1 MSIIPDKSE
10 VVPSVG
16 DCIVNGDGT
25 IGVVTSLEV
34 DCGDGSD
41 GKSTYNVTKIVA
53 GSGIAISPVLTSYAS
68 ICYSGMDAELYSR
81 PDTETLLKNAVREHE
96 ADRSISIK
104 AGTAY
109 FCDDGSLFV
118 ECSLPCSNMLHI
130 LVDEHDAV
138 KSCDEAMRVLEDMKS
153 MISEMQEKVFE
164 LSLSQKVKDD

>member
-1 MSIIPDKSE
+1 MSIILDKSE

-34 DCGDGSD
+34 DAGDGSAE
-41 GKSTYNVTKIVA
+41 KSTYEVIKIVA
-53 GSGIAISPVLTSYAS
+53 GSGIAISPVLTS
-68 ICYSGMDAELYSR
+68 YSGMDAELYSR
-81 PDTETLLKNAVREHE
+81 PDTETLLKNAVREHD

-164 LSLSQKVKDD
+164 LSLSQKAKDD

>member
-1 MSIIPDKSE
+1 MSTILDKSE

-16 DCIVNGDGT
+16 DCIVNCDGT
-25 IGVVTSLEV
+25 IGVVTNLEV
-34 DCGDGSD
+34 VAVGS
-41 GKSTYNVTKIVA
+41 SV
-53 GSGIAISPVLTSYAS
+53 ISPVLTSYES
-68 ICYSGMDAELYSR
+68 ICYSG
-81 PDTETLLKNAVREHE
+81 PDTETLLKNAVMEHD

-118 ECSLPCSNMLHI
+118 ECSLPCNNMLHM

-164 LSLSQKVKDD
+164 LSLSQRAKDD